1 MTAAVQLSHAVYVD
15 RDRVAPV
22 LITATDTLV
31 TLHLEEPLT
40 DGPHIIFSRDDL
52 ARMMEEVVDGP
63 C

>member
-1 MTAAVQLSHAVYVD
+1 MTAMQLSHAVYVD
-15 RDRVAPV
+15 RDRVSPV
-22 LITATDTLV
+22 LLTMTDTLV

-52 ARMMEEVVDGP
+52 ERMMEEVVDDA